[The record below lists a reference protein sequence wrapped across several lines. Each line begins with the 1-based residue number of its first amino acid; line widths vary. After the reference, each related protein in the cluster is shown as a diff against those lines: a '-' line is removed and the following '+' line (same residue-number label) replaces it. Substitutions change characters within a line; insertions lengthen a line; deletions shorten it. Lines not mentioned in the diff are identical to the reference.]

1 MQLLMVIADKYTS
14 ILVGDDHWDALQIIS
29 LAHLIWRGGVA
40 LQRLQRTR
48 WTLTMELYR
57 TGN

>member
-1 MQLLMVIADKYTS
+1 MVIADKYTS